1 MCDLNTAGPN
11 QTVVSAQPV
20 RQVAWP
26 ADRKSFLLAG
36 AKLRFAVGVAGP
48 DKIRQIKEK
57 ILFSTVYI
65 RV

>member
-48 DKIRQIKEK
+48 RRNPSNQRKN
-57 ILFSTVYI
+57 TVHT